1 MQKYL
6 EQERPV
12 LKERRVVKFVKRL
25 LLLCIVG
32 AVIAAIGYTAL
43 SPTVQNQGWSRRAK
57 MMADGPVPVLVA
69 RAQVEDFPLY
79 LEGVGTAKAR
89 NTVTVRPQVDG
100 RILSI
105 HFKEGQDVKRG
116 DVLAKLDPSTYQA
129 QLDQAMAK
137 KALDEAQL
145 ANAHRDMERYTKLGG
160 NIIAQKTIDTQRALV
175 DQLTAQIKLDE
186 AAIAAAK
193 ATLDYTTILAPID
206 GRTGLRLVDEGN
218 LVRASDA
225 GIVVI
230 TELRPISVLFTLP
243 QQQLVQ
249 VNTAQAAGALEVL
262 ALDSGGRTTLDH
274 GRLQV
279 VDNQVDQATG
289 TVRMKAEFPNAN
301 LQLWPGQFVN
311 VRLLIDTLEQ
321 VVVVPAPAVQRGPN
335 GTFVY
340 VVQKNGEGERVSLRT
355 VTVTQQTETK
365 AVVANGLAGTE
376 QVVTTGFSRLKD
388 GASVSIATPEEQE
401 TAAAERQAATSAR
414 VEEAR
419 AHLRTACGADV
430 RKLCGDVNGGRD
442 VRACL
447 RMHAAEL
454 SDSCK
459 AAVQAVRS
467 GKGAGKARGASAE

>member
-12 LKERRVVKFVKRL
+12 RKGGRVAKLARQL
-25 LLLCIVG
+25 LLLSIVG
-32 AVIAAIGYTAL
+32 AAVAAIGYVAL
-43 SPTVQNQGWSRRAK
+43 LPSVQNQGGGRRAK
-57 MMADGPVPVLVA
+57 MMGNGPVPVLVA
-69 RAQVEDFPLY
+69 SSRVEDFPLY

-105 HFKEGQDVKRG
+105 HFKEGQEVKRG
-116 DVLAKLDPSTYQA
+116 DVLIKIDPATYQA
-129 QLDQAMAK
+129 QLDQAAAK

-145 ANAHRDMERYTKLGG
+145 ANAQRDMERYTKLGG

-175 DQLTAQIKLDE
+175 DQLTAQIKLDD

-193 ATLDYTTILAPID
+193 ATLDYTTIVAPID
-206 GRTGLRLVDEGN
+206 GRTGIRLVDEGN

-249 VNTAQAAGALEVL
+249 VNSAQAAGALDVL
-262 ALDSGGRTTLDH
+262 AFDSSGRTTLDR

-311 VRLLIDTLEQ
+311 VRLLVDTLKN
-321 VVVVPAPAVQRGPN
+321 VVVVPTPAVQRGPN

-340 VVQKNGEGERVSLRT
+340 VVEKGDEGPQVKLRPVS
-355 VTVTQQTETK
+355 VSQQTETK
-365 AVVANGLAGTE
+365 AVITKGLATAE

-401 TAAAERQAATSAR
+401 TAAAERQAEATTRAEEGRAR
-414 VEEAR
+414 V
-419 AHLRTACGADV
+419 RTACAADIQ
-430 RKLCGDVNGGRD
+430 RLCGDASGGRD

-447 RMHAAEL
+447 RTHAAEL
-454 SDSCK
+454 SQDCK
-459 AAVQAVRS
+459 AAVEAARS
-467 GKGAGKARGASAE
+467 GRGAGKARGASAE